1 VASSAATRAGELLL
15 PSMLSPTTG
24 PSARARSGWPSSTG
38 LLDHPHDRLT
48 MFHRAVAAP
57 TGQAVAST
65 RSRTPIS
72 RRDALAAEQI
82 LSDVLSH
89 RVTVQFTSRIRR
101 K

>member
-1 VASSAATRAGELLL
+1 
-15 PSMLSPTTG
+15 
-24 PSARARSGWPSSTG
+24 
-38 LLDHPHDRLT
+38 

-65 RSRTPIS
+65 RSRTPNS

-89 RVTVQFTSRIRR
+89 RGDRSIHQQDQAEVIDRDRHAGQHPRPAAA
-101 K
+101 